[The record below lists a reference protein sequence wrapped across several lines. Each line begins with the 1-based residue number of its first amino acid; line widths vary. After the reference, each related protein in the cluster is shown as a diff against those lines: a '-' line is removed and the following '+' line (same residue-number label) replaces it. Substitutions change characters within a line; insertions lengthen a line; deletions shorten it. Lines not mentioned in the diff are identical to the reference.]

1 MLTIIMVFS
10 LDSSLGFLMNRAANL
25 MKGAIEER
33 LRKYGLTAPQWA
45 VLARLTEEDGLNH
58 SEICAR
64 LFFDKPTITGIVGR
78 LEKKGLVKR
87 LKGAKDRR
95 EVKVHLTGKGK
106 NLMDEL
112 PSFAEEVNRAASKGL
127 DARESA
133 ALKDALRKVISNLG
147 S

>member
-1 MLTIIMVFS
+1 MAFK

-25 MKGAIEER
+25 MRGAIEER
-33 LRKYGLTAPQWA
+33 LKKYGLTAPQWA

-87 LKGAKDRR
+87 LKGTKDRR
-95 EVKVHLTGKGK
+95 VVAIHLTDRGRR
-106 NLMDEL
+106 LMGEL
-112 PSFAEEVNRAASKGL
+112 PSFAEEVNRAASRGL
-127 DARESA
+127 KPGESE
-133 ALKDALRKVISNLG
+133 ALKDALRRVIGNMER
-147 S
+147 